1 MSKLALVGLIAGT
14 MLSQVAPAG
23 AWSLFG
29 DPLDTAPWCVVYDIG
44 AGVVHENCSMPS
56 YQACNA
62 ERILQGRTAFCRP
75 NAAFARYSGQ
85 PLQPEAQASAA
96 SRSSE
101 SNALLPAVRGPVRYS
116 TPSSICPRLPPWQP
130 CPAMT
135 LPTASPRCGASTGST
150 RQRIGVL
157 QAGYADSPFSLTEA
171 RVLYEIRERD
181 RPTATDIGRDLDL
194 DAGYLSRILRRFQK
208 LGFIRKET
216 SPADARQSLLSLT
229 ERGRKAFAPVEARS
243 TRQVGAMLGTL
254 TATQQGD
261 LVAAL
266 HMAEAL
272 LAGKPQR
279 SHKPSPEPILRQPRA
294 GDFGWI
300 VERHGILY
308 AQEYG
313 WGGNFEGVCAQIVAD
328 FVNTFDPQCERGWI
342 AELDGRNVGCVL
354 LVKDQ
359 PGVARLRLASGRAVG
374 ARPWHRRAPD
384 RRMRPLRARLRLPQH
399 DAMDPQRADRGAG
412 RSTRGRALRSLR
424 ASKSKAS
431 ARRSSA
437 SIGI

>member
-1 MSKLALVGLIAGT
+1 MAALPGHDLADRIA
-14 MLSQVAPAG
+14 
-23 AWSLFG
+23 
-29 DPLDTAPWCVVYDIG
+29 
-44 AGVVHENCSMPS
+44 
-56 YQACNA
+56 
-62 ERILQGRTAFCRP
+62 
-75 NAAFARYSGQ
+75 
-85 PLQPEAQASAA
+85 
-96 SRSSE
+96 
-101 SNALLPAVRGPVRYS
+101 AVRRFNRFY
-116 TPSSICPRLPPWQP
+116 
-130 CPAMT
+130 
-135 LPTASPRCGASTGST
+135 TA
-150 RQRIGVL
+150 RIGVL

-194 DAGYLSRILRRFQK
+194 DAGYLSRILRRFQR
-208 LGFIRKET
+208 LGLIRKET

-254 TATQQGD
+254 TAMQQGD

-266 HMAEAL
+266 HVAEAL
-272 LAGKPQR
+272 LAGEPQR
-279 SHKPSPEPILRQPRA
+279 SHKPSPELILRQPRA

-313 WGGNFEGVCAQIVAD
+313 WGGNFEGVCARIVAD

-359 PGVARLRLASGRAVG
+359 PGVARLRLLLVEPSARGLGIG
-374 ARPWHRRAPD
+374 ARLTDECVRFARACGY
-384 RRMRPLRARLRLPQH
+384 RSMTLWTHSVLTAARAIY
-399 DAMDPQRADRGAG
+399 ARAGF
-412 RSTRGRALRSLR
+412 TLT
-424 ASKSKAS
+424 
-431 ARRSSA
+431 SSEQKQ
-437 SIGI
+437 SFGQEVVSEHWDLML

>member
-1 MSKLALVGLIAGT
+1 MAALPGHDLADRIA
-14 MLSQVAPAG
+14 
-23 AWSLFG
+23 
-29 DPLDTAPWCVVYDIG
+29 
-44 AGVVHENCSMPS
+44 
-56 YQACNA
+56 
-62 ERILQGRTAFCRP
+62 
-75 NAAFARYSGQ
+75 
-85 PLQPEAQASAA
+85 
-96 SRSSE
+96 
-101 SNALLPAVRGPVRYS
+101 AVRRFNRFY
-116 TPSSICPRLPPWQP
+116 
-130 CPAMT
+130 
-135 LPTASPRCGASTGST
+135 TA
-150 RQRIGVL
+150 RIGVL

-194 DAGYLSRILRRFQK
+194 DAGYLSRILRRFQR

-254 TATQQGD
+254 TTTQQGD

-266 HMAEAL
+266 HVAEAL
-272 LAGKPQR
+272 LAGEPQR

-359 PGVARLRLASGRAVG
+359 PGVARLRLLLVEPSARGLGIG
-374 ARPWHRRAPD
+374 ARLTDECVRFARACGYHKMTLWTHSVLTAA
-384 RRMRPLRARLRLPQH
+384 RTIYARAGFTL
-399 DAMDPQRADRGAG
+399 
-412 RSTRGRALRSLR
+412 T
-424 ASKSKAS
+424 
-431 ARRSSA
+431 SSEQKQ
-437 SIGI
+437 SFGQEVVSEHWDLTL

>member
-1 MSKLALVGLIAGT
+1 MAALPGHDLADRIA
-14 MLSQVAPAG
+14 
-23 AWSLFG
+23 
-29 DPLDTAPWCVVYDIG
+29 
-44 AGVVHENCSMPS
+44 
-56 YQACNA
+56 
-62 ERILQGRTAFCRP
+62 
-75 NAAFARYSGQ
+75 
-85 PLQPEAQASAA
+85 
-96 SRSSE
+96 
-101 SNALLPAVRGPVRYS
+101 AVRRFNRFY
-116 TPSSICPRLPPWQP
+116 
-130 CPAMT
+130 
-135 LPTASPRCGASTGST
+135 TA
-150 RQRIGVL
+150 RIGVL

-208 LGFIRKET
+208 LGLIRKET

-266 HMAEAL
+266 HVAEAL
-272 LAGKPQR
+272 LAGEPQR

-313 WGGNFEGVCAQIVAD
+313 WGENFEGVCAQIVAD

-359 PGVARLRLASGRAVG
+359 PGVARLRLLLVEPSARGLGIG
-374 ARPWHRRAPD
+374 ARLTDECVRFARACGY
-384 RRMRPLRARLRLPQH
+384 RSMTLWTHSVLTAARTIYARAGFTL
-399 DAMDPQRADRGAG
+399 
-412 RSTRGRALRSLR
+412 T
-424 ASKSKAS
+424 
-431 ARRSSA
+431 SSEQKQ
-437 SIGI
+437 SFGQEVVSEHWDLTL

>member
-1 MSKLALVGLIAGT
+1 MPV
-14 MLSQVAPAG
+14 PAG
-23 AWSLFG
+23 HDLA
-29 DPLDTAPWCVVYDIG
+29 D
-44 AGVVHENCSMPS
+44 
-56 YQACNA
+56 
-62 ERILQGRTAFCRP
+62 RIA
-75 NAAFARYSGQ
+75 
-85 PLQPEAQASAA
+85 
-96 SRSSE
+96 
-101 SNALLPAVRGPVRYS
+101 AVRRFNRFY
-116 TPSSICPRLPPWQP
+116 
-130 CPAMT
+130 
-135 LPTASPRCGASTGST
+135 TA
-150 RQRIGVL
+150 RIGVL

-181 RPTATDIGRDLDL
+181 RSTATDIGRDLDL

-208 LGFIRKET
+208 LGFVRKET

-328 FVNTFDPQCERGWI
+328 FVNTFDPKCERGWI

-359 PGVARLRLASGRAVG
+359 PGVARLRLLLVEPSARGLGIG
-374 ARPWHRRAPD
+374 ARLTDECVRFARACGY
-384 RRMRPLRARLRLPQH
+384 RSMTLWTHSVLTAARTIYARAGFTL
-399 DAMDPQRADRGAG
+399 
-412 RSTRGRALRSLR
+412 T
-424 ASKSKAS
+424 
-431 ARRSSA
+431 SSEQKQ
-437 SIGI
+437 SFGQEVVSEHWDLTL